1 MKSMLLMFFTYIVLG
16 NCLKC
21 GNPPKKDIDWNRVRP
36 GKWYDVVDIPHTD
49 YPLGCW
55 EAKEVVPTAVG
66 VLFRYYNYVGG
77 ETPVFLTEQNFIRQK
92 RGVYRISGVD
102 SLLTAYDYLS
112 DESNKSNK
120 KKIKNQSNDFAA
132 NDWTFFTDYE
142 TYLITITCH
151 NGGWEAFVKFST
163 PQITVAQLQNVSK
176 VLVDHGWIS
185 PVMSLKN
192 ECLNK
197 GQQDFDASAT
207 VLK

>member
-92 RGVYRISGVD
+92 RGVYRISG
-102 SLLTAYDYLS
+102 
-112 DESNKSNK
+112 E
-120 KKIKNQSNDFAA
+120 SNDFAA